1 MKRHD
6 MTSRC
11 FDLSGIPHMKT
22 LAQLADEEAKNVC
35 EDISNR
41 MADIS
46 LEEELGLM
54 VEEFMKST
62 EFEQS
67 LNQSVSDELPMDPKL
82 MLNTR
87 NIASDAAG
95 LTASGSDLMSSRANK
110 AASFDSTDCNAQN
123 NLGTS
128 KDSKGSVSTAE
139 KTHCQTPTTPTK
151 GVTGMPKYAAT
162 KDVSK
167 SESSCTDQQP
177 ETAKIDTEPDCG
189 NSTNSDLSPER
200 IKELCSS
207 QVSNEDALLDSL
219 GDEYMAR
226 RQIRLHNLEQRF
238 KYPVRMI
245 RTMMKSARVS
255 ENVKQSTQWL
265 RDLQLRFGTM
275 TFSTAFSGIDTPN
288 IAFLMLCAGID
299 EIMSEQGHHDLTK
312 PPKNLWACEISNAC
326 RCEMNDSVNP
336 PHCIFDNIQDFW
348 QDILKHKISNIREQN
363 LVERVLVPLILSDE
377 AMKRSA
383 FCHNC
388 GKVHEAEEADFH
400 IAGTVCTAFSK
411 KGNHQMLDDVT
422 VLDLLAWV
430 AHRRLIQEPILGQE
444 NVDDFPSNQF
454 LQWLG
459 DLYDV
464 QVVVLDPADFGWGI
478 RRRRKYHLFRH
489 KYKAGPASCPL
500 HLFVNIFITEEE
512 KQLAKKKSKSQLPD
526 WDMFF
531 VAPPQDLT
539 DELDWAASRPSV
551 IDKPT
556 LNWKDMTPGGCFE
569 LCLNKFETE
578 QLISYREAFP
588 LQCYQLNQSFDQ
600 QATRSTNAFLSTIIK
615 NAGIIWSL
623 GIRLLIFFRLY
634 CLGSYIP

>member
-1 MKRHD
+1 
-6 MTSRC
+6 
-11 FDLSGIPHMKT
+11 MKT
-22 LAQLADEEAKNVC
+22 LADLADDEAKNVC
-35 EDISNR
+35 EDISGR
-41 MADIS
+41 MMDIS
-46 LEEELGLM
+46 LEEELGHM
-54 VEEFMKST
+54 VEEFM
-62 EFEQS
+62 QS
-67 LNQSVSDELPMDPKL
+67 AAYQESQNQSDELHMDPKL
-82 MLNTR
+82 MSPNPTV
-87 NIASDAAG
+87 ASDAVG
-95 LTASGSDLMSSRANK
+95 LIASGSDSMSSRFHK
-110 AASFDSTDCNAQN
+110 EMPFDSSDCNVQN
-123 NLGTS
+123 NLNV
-128 KDSKGSVSTAE
+128 SVSTAE
-139 KTHCQTPTTPTK
+139 KTHCQTPTKDVT
-151 GVTGMPKYAAT
+151 GVTGVPNNAEAAT
-162 KDVSK
+162 KDVPK
-167 SESSCTDQQP
+167 PTPFCTDHQP
-177 ETAKIDTEPDCG
+177 EAAQIDIELDCG
-189 NSTNSDLSPER
+189 NSTISDLSPER
-200 IKELCSS
+200 IRELGSS
-207 QVSNEDALLDSL
+207 QASNEDALLDSL

-255 ENVKQSTQWL
+255 EDVKQSTQWL
-265 RDLQLRFGTM
+265 RDLRSRFGTM

-299 EIMSEQGHHDLTK
+299 EIMSEQGHHDHTK

-336 PHCIFDNIQDFW
+336 PQCIFDNIQDFW

-363 LVERVLVPLILSDE
+363 LVERVLVPLILSGE
-377 AMKRSA
+377 SMKRCA
-383 FCHNC
+383 FCHTC
-388 GKVHEAEEADFH
+388 GKMHDAEEADFH

-422 VLDLLAWV
+422 VLDLLGWV

-444 NVDDFPSNQF
+444 NVDDFPSNRF

-464 QVVVLDPADFGWGI
+464 QVVVLDPADFGWSI

-500 HLFVNIFITEEE
+500 HMFVNIFITEEE

-551 IDKPT
+551 IDKPN

-569 LCLNKFETE
+569 LCLNKFETD
-578 QLISYREAFP
+578 QLISYRETFP

-600 QATRSTNAFLSTIIK
+600 QATRSTDAFLSTIIK

-623 GIRLLIFFRLY
+623 GRLLQT
-634 CLGSYIP
+634 C